1 MAGHPFANCN
11 NLQTP
16 VKEEEEI
23 LSIKFKERFLLLLT
37 IRKRSAEGKPGGVQK
52 IAKPDSSAPSPAPL
66 WAWERAG

>member
-52 IAKPDSSAPSPAPL
+52 IAKG
-66 WAWERAG
+66 WTGAGQNYLNTAMVR